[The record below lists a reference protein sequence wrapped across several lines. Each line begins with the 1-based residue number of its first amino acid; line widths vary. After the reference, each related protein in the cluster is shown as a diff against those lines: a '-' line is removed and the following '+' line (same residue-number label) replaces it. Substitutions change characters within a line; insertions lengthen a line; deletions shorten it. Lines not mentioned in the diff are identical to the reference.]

1 VVLLFYLLLFY
12 HISLDK
18 EVYHMVQILHKEV
31 SPKVLRI
38 QILQKVLQILRKVV
52 SLVVFPTYQMV
63 QVFYPTF
70 HMVHVFYPTFPMG
83 KVV

>member
-1 VVLLFYLLLFY
+1 MVLLFYLLLFY

-38 QILQKVLQILRKVV
+38 QILQKVLQILRKEA
-52 SLVVFPTYQMV
+52 SLVVFPTYQMDK
-63 QVFYPTF
+63 VFFPTF
-70 HMVHVFYPTFPMG
+70 RMVHAFFPTFPMG
-83 KVV
+83 KAA